1 MAEVGAEQRTAYSQR
16 LRAAVHYTVGCLC
29 EEIGENKQVEFS
41 KQTIAA
47 ISETTF
53 RQCENFAKDL
63 ERFAKHG
70 KRTTINTDD
79 VKLLARRSKALE
91 LTKSKKSLILKLLAG
106 LLEIDDHLSESGFTY
121 SNTEEAEESSR
132 EGRSVAGG
140 IPRRE
145 QKAPCKLFFWK
156 TFSHC

>member
-1 MAEVGAEQRTAYSQR
+1 MAEVGTEQRTAYSQR

-91 LTKSKKSLILKLLAG
+91 NFITEKCNELAASNAEQKEKKLITAGKGKKKSDNQG
-106 LLEIDDHLSESGFTY
+106 ESRIPENEDTT
-121 SNTEEAEESSR
+121 SN
-132 EGRSVAGG
+132 
-140 IPRRE
+140 
-145 QKAPCKLFFWK
+145 
-156 TFSHC
+156 

>member
-1 MAEVGAEQRTAYSQR
+1 MAEVGAEQRTASSQR

-29 EEIGENKQVEFS
+29 EEIGEDKQIEFN

-79 VKLLARRSKALE
+79 VKLLARRSKALQNFITEKCNE
-91 LTKSKKSLILKLLAG
+91 LAASNAEQKEKKALNAGKGKKKSDSHVESTI
-106 LLEIDDHLSESGFTY
+106 SENEDTT
-121 SNTEEAEESSR
+121 ND
-132 EGRSVAGG
+132 
-140 IPRRE
+140 
-145 QKAPCKLFFWK
+145 
-156 TFSHC
+156 

>member
-91 LTKSKKSLILKLLAG
+91 NFITEKCNELAASNAEQKEKKLITAGKGKKKSDNQGGSRIP
-106 LLEIDDHLSESGFTY
+106 ENEDTT
-121 SNTEEAEESSR
+121 SN
-132 EGRSVAGG
+132 
-140 IPRRE
+140 
-145 QKAPCKLFFWK
+145 
-156 TFSHC
+156 